1 MRFTWMEGGCIL
13 AIGIAALT
21 QAGDRGPRL
30 PAPHAIAPRASILA
44 DLTPAQRKGDAN
56 ERTNALAGR

>member
-21 QAGDRGPRL
+21 QAGDRGARL
-30 PAPHAIAPRASILA
+30 SAPHAVAPRPSFVT
-44 DLTPAQRKGDAN
+44 DLEPAQRMEDAN
-56 ERTNALAGR
+56 ERTNALGGR